1 MLNRRRRR
9 SPSKLLGLPGFEWR
23 CDGNLH
29 FIPDR
34 DLSKDIEVTE
44 NLGHLVAAP
53 RRRRR
58 VSEEEKQGE
67 EECARQ
73 RLQFLNEIHR
83 AYFLLKNHGLGCLRS
98 GRGAIVDSTIAI
110 TITIGPCP
118 PEMTPA
124 TQNVERCLR
133 TMEGATENAL

>member
-1 MLNRRRRR
+1 M
-9 SPSKLLGLPGFEWR
+9 SV
-23 CDGNLH
+23 H
-29 FIPDR
+29 FIVASAQVAD
-34 DLSKDIEVTE
+34 DLRGEEEDD
-44 NLGHLVAAP
+44 
-53 RRRRR
+53 
-58 VSEEEKQGE
+58 EEEKQGE
-67 EECARQ
+67 EACARQ